1 MLLIN
6 NTLTKQ
12 TGTIFGTVRIR
23 ISQSISVLA
32 ASAFLAAACTP
43 SVQRFSITDFGAEN
57 GTVCTEAIQQALD
70 KASEA
75 GGGQVVIP
83 EGTFLSAT
91 LYLRDNVDLHLE
103 EGAILQGVQDPD
115 AYQPY
120 IPENDLTRYDS
131 GNGTANSNCVNDRQ
145 WMKAF
150 LIGAGVKNASITG
163 SGTIDGVHVFD
174 ERGEENMRG
183 PHTIIVAEAEN
194 FHMSGVHITRA
205 ANYAFL
211 GYALVKPVFEDLLVT
226 EGWDGIHI
234 RGCENG
240 VIRRSN
246 TGNHRIILV
255 KADHECCRC
264 RCQHGDDAS
273 DRAVDKVCCA
283 AAGEAEDH
291 QEVRCTEAIHV
302 GVSQTD
308 IEAAD
313 CAADHKGDQGFL
325 VLEADTVKC
334 RFCNTADDARDEVTE
349 AERLLFFVSDTKE
362 CAKGDSEGSSCRA
375 ECCGPDHCLIT
386 GCHIDVQNCDYH
398 HNVHT
403 GHDQEFPDCC
413 DHCYC
418 DEAADITERD
428 QCSRYIQANIRTE
441 RSQEAEGDRKHDQDR
456 EERYEDRT
464 SSPLQL
470 LP

>member
-43 SVQRFSITDFGAEN
+43 SVQRFPITDYGAEN

-103 EGAILQGVQDPD
+103 EGAVLQGVQDPD

-163 SGTIDGVHVFD
+163 SGTIDGVHVWLC
-174 ERGEENMRG
+174 
-183 PHTIIVAEAEN
+183 P
-194 FHMSGVHITRA
+194 
-205 ANYAFL
+205 
-211 GYALVKPVFEDLLVT
+211 
-226 EGWDGIHI
+226 
-234 RGCENG
+234 
-240 VIRRSN
+240 
-246 TGNHRIILV
+246 
-255 KADHECCRC
+255 
-264 RCQHGDDAS
+264 
-273 DRAVDKVCCA
+273 
-283 AAGEAEDH
+283 GEA
-291 QEVRCTEAIHV
+291 
-302 GVSQTD
+302 G
-308 IEAAD
+308 
-313 CAADHKGDQGFL
+313 L
-325 VLEADTVKC
+325 
-334 RFCNTADDARDEVTE
+334 
-349 AERLLFFVSDTKE
+349 
-362 CAKGDSEGSSCRA
+362 
-375 ECCGPDHCLIT
+375 
-386 GCHIDVQNCDYH
+386 
-398 HNVHT
+398 
-403 GHDQEFPDCC
+403 
-413 DHCYC
+413 
-418 DEAADITERD
+418 
-428 QCSRYIQANIRTE
+428 
-441 RSQEAEGDRKHDQDR
+441 
-456 EERYEDRT
+456 
-464 SSPLQL
+464 
-470 LP
+470 

>member
-12 TGTIFGTVRIR
+12 TGTIFSTVRIR
-23 ISQSISVLA
+23 ISQSISALA
-32 ASAFLAAACTP
+32 ASVFLAAACTP

-240 VIRRSN
+240 VIRRSKFQ
-246 TGNHRIILV
+246 T
-255 KADHECCRC
+255 
-264 RCQHGDDAS
+264 GDDCIAGGYWNQMLIEDCDINSSCNGIRMIMPS
-273 DRAVDKVCCA
+273 DGLEVRNCVLHGPGVYPHRTS
-283 AAGEAEDH
+283 GEAR
-291 QEVRCTEAIHV
+291 RCNMLF
-302 GVSQTD
+302 G
-308 IEAAD
+308 IE
-313 CAADHKGDQGFL
+313 
-325 VLEADTVKC
+325 LEPGAWGK
-334 RFCNTADDARDEVTE
+334 
-349 AERLLFFVSDTKE
+349 
-362 CAKGDSEGSSCRA
+362 
-375 ECCGPDHCLIT
+375 
-386 GCHIDVQNCDYH
+386 
-398 HNVHT
+398 
-403 GHDQEFPDCC
+403 
-413 DHCYC
+413 
-418 DEAADITERD
+418 
-428 QCSRYIQANIRTE
+428 
-441 RSQEAEGDRKHDQDR
+441 AEGTARNIYLHDLKMFGL
-456 EERYEDRT
+456 
-464 SSPLQL
+464 SSPVGCSVRKGSVAEDLTL
-470 LP
+470 ENLSATGLTGAAIPVVSWNDEGFRKITLRGVEVSRD